1 MTATKI
7 SGLTAATSIASG
19 DLIPIVSDP
28 TGSPSTKKI
37 TFSNFYSNV
46 SVTATFSNTVT
57 CTANVSMTGSLVAN
71 NIYLSNRNTPASSSD
86 VVSAGK
92 IWFDTNYIYVATGT
106 NTIKRAALSAF

>member
-28 TGSPSTKKI
+28 SGSPSTKKI
-37 TFSNFYSNV
+37 TLANFYSNV
-46 SVTATFSNTVT
+46 TVTATFSNTVT
-57 CTANVSMTGSLVAN
+57 CSANASVTGNLTANNL
-71 NIYLSNRNTPASSSD
+71 YLSNRTTPSTSTDTVA
-86 VVSAGK
+86 AGK
-92 IWFDTNYIYVATGT
+92 IWFDSNYIYVSTGT